1 MTPVRTSLRAGRR
14 DETGAT
20 LVEFAL
26 VAPLVFLLLFGLIAG
41 SFLAFQN
48 ASLHDGATAGSRMAS
63 IETSLVTQDAT
74 NLYCESGAPTPIEKA
89 VSGAAPLVSVNPAP
103 LCATSSDA
111 TTLTQSPAVDGDV
124 NITVTCGGSCAA
136 PTSTTVTLTFDAKG
150 IAAPFGL
157 TYNMTATSQDP
168 VLSP

>member
-1 MTPVRTSLRAGRR
+1 MTPVRRNRRVGRG

-26 VAPLVFLLLFGLIAG
+26 VAPLVFMLIFGLIAG
-41 SFLAFQN
+41 SYLAFQN

-63 IETSLVTQDAT
+63 IESNLVVQDAP
-74 NLYCESGAPTPIEKA
+74 NEYCESGTPTSIEKA
-89 VSGAAPLVSVNPAP
+89 VAGAAPLVAINPNP
-103 LCATSSDA
+103 LCATTSTA
-111 TTLTQSPAVDGDV
+111 TELTQNPVAGDAD
-124 NITVTCGGSCAA
+124 ITVTCGGTCAV
-136 PTSTTVTLTFDAKG
+136 PTSATVTLTYQAQG

-168 VLSP
+168 VESP

>member
-1 MTPVRTSLRAGRR
+1 MWAKGRE
-14 DETGAT
+14 ETGAT

-26 VAPLVFLLLFGLIAG
+26 VAPLVFMLIFGLIAG

-63 IETSLVTQDAT
+63 IETSLVTQDAS
-74 NLYCESGAPTPIEKA
+74 NLYCESGSPTSIEQA
-89 VSGAAPLVSVNPAP
+89 VKGAAPLVSVNPAP
-103 LCATSSDA
+103 LCSTSSTSDTLSQS
-111 TTLTQSPAVDGDV
+111 TTVDGDA

-168 VLSP
+168 VESP